1 MAEAAQSV
9 PQGESLTIPT
19 PPTATP
25 PQPGGRRRLVWLVV
39 LLLGGLAGTAAWQRW
54 DLQSI
59 WQRLG
64 RQPVDEQAA
73 PAPAQGH
80 SVFG

>member
-1 MAEAAQSV
+1 MAEAVQSV

-39 LLLGGLAGTAAWQRW
+39 LLLGGLAGTAAWIAKV
-54 DLQSI
+54 LVI
-59 WQRLG
+59 
-64 RQPVDEQAA
+64 
-73 PAPAQGH
+73 
-80 SVFG
+80 VFLVLFVVSLLRGKA